1 MIVTV
6 FRSRLRPENADQ
18 YFEWAARMGAL
29 ARTMPGYVS
38 HKSFTA
44 EDGER
49 VTIVE
54 FRDAESQRRW
64 STQMDHADAKK
75 RGRADFYVEYKLQI
89 CELMRES
96 VYTASE
102 RADGH
107 AADAPGD
114 VVRAPG
120 ED

>member
-6 FRSRLRPENADQ
+6 FRSRLRPGHADQ
-18 YFEWAARMGAL
+18 YFEWAGRMGAL
-29 ARTMPGYVS
+29 AKTMPGYVS

-54 FRDAESQRRW
+54 FRDSESQRRW
-64 STQMDHADAKK
+64 ATQMDHVDAKK
-75 RGRADFYVEYKLQI
+75 KGRADFYVEYKLQI

-96 VYTASE
+96 VYKASE
-102 RADGH
+102 RDEHEAGSRAGGNAVRTDG
-107 AADAPGD
+107 
-114 VVRAPG
+114 
-120 ED
+120 E